1 MLAVGGQTWHKQ
13 GHNAGVKSVQSNDM
27 QGAQRNVGAA
37 STETLEEAAKRRNKS
52 RNLRPLLQLVPYVT
66 RYKGR
71 VLCAFIALF
80 FASLATLAVPLAL
93 RRIVDLGFSAENI
106 AFIDNY
112 FAMMIVIAAVLAL
125 ASSARFYFVTWIGE
139 RVVADLRAAV
149 FARLT
154 DLSASFYERTQTG
167 EVLSRLSADTTLIK
181 SAFGTSASLALRN
194 IFLFFGSISMMVFTS
209 PRLSGLVLLALPV
222 IILPLILFGKKVRR
236 LSRDAQDTLAE
247 TTAFASQSLTSMQT
261 VQAFNHESEDRK
273 HFNRAV
279 ERAFETS
286 RLRMKSRAIL
296 TACVIFLTSTAIVV
310 ILWMGSQEVLI
321 GKLSGG
327 TLSQFVLYTV
337 FAAGAMSQLSQVW
350 GEIQLAAGA
359 GERLAE
365 ILNEVP
371 AVQAP
376 ENPKSLPEPAR
387 GEIHFDHVTFSY
399 PTRPEQAALND
410 VSFTIQPG
418 EKVAIVG
425 PSGAGKTT
433 LFQLLLRFYDVQ
445 SGSINVD
452 GLNVKEVDPA
462 KLRARAAIVP
472 QLPVIFSTSAKE
484 NIRYGNPEATD
495 EEVISAAKSAFAHDF
510 IQEYPKAYDTSF
522 GERGMTL
529 SGGQRQRIAIARA
542 VLRNAPILLLDEA
555 TSALDAHSER
565 QIQLA
570 LDELVQGRTTLII
583 AHRLATVKN
592 ADRIFVMEGGTIV
605 AEGSHNQL
613 IKQGGLYKKL
623 ADLQFSGG
631 SNIETMAA
639 Q

>member
-1 MLAVGGQTWHKQ
+1 M
-13 GHNAGVKSVQSNDM
+13 QSKDM
-27 QGAQRNVGAA
+27 QGVPHTAGVPGAE
-37 STETLEEAAKRRNKS
+37 SLEDVAKRRSKS

-66 RYKGR
+66 RYKGH
-71 VLCAFIALF
+71 VICAFISLF
-80 FASLATLAVPLAL
+80 FASIATLAVPLAL
-93 RRIVDLGFSAENI
+93 RRIVDLGFSAENVQ
-106 AFIDNY
+106 FIDNY

-139 RVVADLRAAV
+139 RVVADLRSTV
-149 FARLT
+149 FARLMT
-154 DLSASFYERTQTG
+154 LSMSFFERTQTG

-181 SAFGTSASLALRN
+181 SAFGVSASLALRN
-194 IFLFFGSISMMVFTS
+194 IFLFFGSTGMMVFTS

-222 IILPLILFGKKVRR
+222 IVMPLVLFGKRVRR
-236 LSRDAQDTLAE
+236 LSRFAQDTLAD
-247 TTAFASQSLTSMQT
+247 TTAFASQSLSAMQT
-261 VQAFNHESEDRK
+261 VQAYNHEDEDKK

-279 ERAFETS
+279 EGAFEAS
-286 RLRMKSRAIL
+286 RQRMKSRAVL
-296 TACVIFLTSTAIVV
+296 TASVIFLTSASIVI

-350 GEIQLAAGA
+350 GEIQQAAGA
-359 GERLAE
+359 GERLVE

-371 AVQAP
+371 DVQVP
-376 ENPKSLPEPAR
+376 ENPESLPEPPR
-387 GEIHFDHVTFSY
+387 GDIRFDHVTFHY
-399 PTRPEQAALND
+399 PTRPDQASLND
-410 VSFTIQPG
+410 VSFIIRPG

-445 SGSINVD
+445 SGSIKVD
-452 GLNVKEVDPA
+452 GVDIHKVDPS

-472 QLPVIFSTSAKE
+472 QLPVIFSTSVKE
-484 NIRYGNPEATD
+484 NIRYGRPDATD
-495 EEVISAAKSAFAHDF
+495 EEVVKAAKSAFAHDF
-510 IQEYPKAYDTSF
+510 IEEYPKGYDTSF

-542 VLRNAPILLLDEA
+542 VLRDAPILLLDEA
-555 TSALDAHSER
+555 TSALDAQSEQKVQR
-565 QIQLA
+565 A
-570 LDELVQGRTTLII
+570 LDALMQGRTTLII

-592 ADRIFVMEGGTIV
+592 ADRIIVMEGGRIV
-605 AEGSHNQL
+605 AEGSHDQL
-613 IKQGGLYKKL
+613 IKQDGLYHRL
-623 ADLQFSGG
+623 ADLQFSTGL
-631 SNIETMAA
+631 NIETVAA